1 MTSAGW
7 SGRLLWVAQLG
18 LGLLLLL
25 LLGVHLVVNHLAA
38 PQGLLTY
45 ADIVRYYHVPGIAA
59 MEGVLL
65 VVVTAHCLLGVHS
78 ILLDL
83 HPSAG
88 LRRVAMWLL
97 VFVGLAAVGYGLWLI
112 GVVSGRPPK

>member
-7 SGRLLWVAQLG
+7 SGRLLWVAQIG

-59 MEGVLL
+59 MEGAFLA
-65 VVVTAHCLLGVHS
+65 VVTAHCLLGVNS

-83 HPSAG
+83 HPSSR
-88 LRRVAMWLL
+88 LRRVAVWLL
-97 VFVGLAAVGYGLWLI
+97 VLVGLAAVGYGLWLI
-112 GVVSGRPPK
+112 GVVSGRPVR